1 MNTNNTER
9 QITILTSMVVA
20 VFFAY
25 DIVGDFL
32 EHSAKGLYFYTE
44 VTIILM
50 VIALVVYQFN
60 KIIIETKEV
69 KEVNSKLLAV
79 QTELADIIEAQFKDW
94 RLSPA
99 EREITWLMIKGFSFH
114 EISDLREVSE
124 KTIHQQSASIYKKA
138 NVHNRHELISGFIE
152 DFII

>member
-1 MNTNNTER
+1 
-9 QITILTSMVVA
+9 MV
-20 VFFAY
+20 
-25 DIVGDFL
+25 L
-32 EHSAKGLYFYTE
+32 
-44 VTIILM
+44 
-50 VIALVVYQFN
+50 ALVVFQFN
-60 KIIIETKEV
+60 KILNVTKEVKEV

-79 QTELADIIEAQFKDW
+79 QTELANIIEAQFKDW

-99 EREITWLMIKGFSFH
+99 EREITWLMIKGFSFL
-114 EISDLREVSE
+114 EISDIRTVSE